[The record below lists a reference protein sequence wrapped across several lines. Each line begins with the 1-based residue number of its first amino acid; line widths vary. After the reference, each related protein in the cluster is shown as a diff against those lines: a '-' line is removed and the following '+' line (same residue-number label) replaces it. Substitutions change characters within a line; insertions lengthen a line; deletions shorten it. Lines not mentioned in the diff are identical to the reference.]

1 MQFGYISVSPSLTRG
16 NPLSTTS
23 IMRIFENIIRG
34 FINDSG
40 LKLNTISKTSGISHT
55 YLTKLIND
63 NINRPGKDKI
73 ASIMLALNHS
83 IEEINTVLA
92 GYDYQALDEP
102 DIPEILENNRK
113 RKIQGNTLSLFDD
126 IHVKLLLSPMERM
139 GGTKILVKKAPS
151 VLFMPDELYLGR
163 KTDPNEDDPPDKSF
177 YHAFT
182 SALFKERKAIFQ
194 TSCDA
199 GTRFE
204 TYICRHCLEE
214 YVKKVMDANQ
224 GNQPELML
232 RFFAN
237 AAAAIQANPDQHRTW
252 IMERC
257 AWFDYMIQGDDHDD
271 PKVFFFGKKSHD
283 YGSTSEQVNLQGFSS
298 DSPAMIDLFRKE
310 TRLCRS
316 AIDPQLKKNYPD
328 SLIRYFIQ
336 LFRSYGCAEAFTA
349 YMDRPEPSNRAVVT
363 GVDRPGST

>member
-1 MQFGYISVSPSLTRG
+1 
-16 NPLSTTS
+16 
-23 IMRIFENIIRG
+23 MRIFENIICR
-34 FINDSG
+34 IIEKSG

-55 YLTKLIND
+55 YLTKLVND

-73 ASIMLALNHS
+73 ASIMLALNYS
-83 IEEINTVLA
+83 IDEINTVLA

-113 RKIQGNTLSLFDD
+113 RKIQGNTLALYDD

-151 VLFMPDELYLGR
+151 VLFMPDELYLGH
-163 KTDPNEDDPPDKSF
+163 KPDTSKNEPPDKNF

-182 SALFKERKAIFQ
+182 SALFKERKTIFQ
-194 TSCDA
+194 ESCEE

-204 TYICRHCLEE
+204 TFICKHCLEE
-214 YVKKVMDANQ
+214 YVKKVMDSDQ
-224 GNQPELML
+224 GNPHELVL

-237 AAAAIQANPDQHRTW
+237 AAAAIRANPEQHRTW

-257 AWFDYMIQGDDHDD
+257 PWFDYMIQGNDRDD

-283 YGSTSEQVNLQGFSS
+283 YSTTNEQGNLQGFTS
-298 DSPAMIDLFRKE
+298 DSPAMIEIFRKE
-310 TRLCRS
+310 TQLCRS
-316 AIDPQLKKNYPD
+316 AIDPQLVNDYPD
-328 SLIRYFIQ
+328 SLIRYFRQ
-336 LFRSYGCAEAFTA
+336 LFASFGCGEMFESFLNQPDLAGK
-349 YMDRPEPSNRAVVT
+349 AVIGV
-363 GVDRPGST
+363 VDRPGSI

>member
-1 MQFGYISVSPSLTRG
+1 
-16 NPLSTTS
+16 
-23 IMRIFENIIRG
+23 MRIFENIIREI
-34 FINDSG
+34 INDSG

-102 DIPEILENNRK
+102 DIPGILENNRK
-113 RKIQGNTLSLFDD
+113 RKIEGNTLSLYDD

-163 KTDPNEDDPPDKSF
+163 KTDTDDNDPPDKSF

-194 TSCDA
+194 MSCNA
-199 GTRFE
+199 GARFE
-204 TYICRHCLEE
+204 TYICRHCLEA
-214 YVKKVMDANQ
+214 YVKNVMDANQ
-224 GNQPELML
+224 GGQPELVL

-237 AAAAIQANPDQHRTW
+237 AAAAIRANPDQHRTW

-257 AWFDYMIQGDDHDD
+257 PWFDYMIQGDDHDD

-283 YGSTSEQVNLQGFSS
+283 YGSTCEQANLQGFSS

-328 SLIRYFIQ
+328 NLIGFFIG
-336 LFRSYGCAEAFTA
+336 LFRSYGFAEAFTA
-349 YMDRPEPSNRAVVT
+349 YMDRSEPSDGAVVT
-363 GVDRPGST
+363 GIDRPRSN

>member
-1 MQFGYISVSPSLTRG
+1 
-16 NPLSTTS
+16 
-23 IMRIFENIIRG
+23 MRIFENIIRG
-34 FINDSG
+34 IIENSG

-55 YLTKLIND
+55 YLTKLVKD

-73 ASIMLALNHS
+73 ASVMLALNYS
-83 IEEINTVLA
+83 IDEINSVLA

-113 RKIQGNTLSLFDD
+113 RKIQGNTLSLYDD

-151 VLFMPDELYLGR
+151 VLFMPDELYLGQTPDANR
-163 KTDPNEDDPPDKSF
+163 NDMPDKSF

-182 SALFKERKAIFQ
+182 SALFKERKAIFRK
-194 TSCDA
+194 SCDE

-204 TYICRHCLEE
+204 TFICRHCLEE
-214 YVKKVMDANQ
+214 YVKKVMEADQ
-224 GNQPELML
+224 GNQPDLVL

-237 AAAAIQANPDQHRTW
+237 AAAAIRANPEQHRTW

-257 AWFDYMIQGDDHDD
+257 PWFDYMIQGDDRDD

-283 YGSTSEQVNLQGFSS
+283 YSTTPEQGNLQGFTS
-298 DSPAMIDLFRKE
+298 DSPSMIELFRKE
-310 TRLCRS
+310 TRQCRS
-316 AIDPQLKKNYPD
+316 AVDPRLEKNYPD
-328 SLIRYFIQ
+328 SLIRYFRQ
-336 LFRSYGCAEAFTA
+336 LFAPYGCDETFELFMNRPDLAGTA
-349 YMDRPEPSNRAVVT
+349 ILGVVH
-363 GVDRPGST
+363 RHGSI

>member
-1 MQFGYISVSPSLTRG
+1 
-16 NPLSTTS
+16 
-23 IMRIFENIIRG
+23 MRIFENIIRG
-34 FINDSG
+34 IINDSG
-40 LKLNTISKTSGISHT
+40 LKLNTISKTSGISNT

-83 IEEINTVLA
+83 IEEINTILA

-113 RKIQGNTLSLFDD
+113 RKIQGNTLSLYDD

-163 KTDPNEDDPPDKSF
+163 KTDPNEDDPPDKIF

-194 TSCDA
+194 TSCET

-204 TYICRHCLEE
+204 TYICRNCLEE

-224 GNQPELML
+224 GNQPEMML

-237 AAAAIQANPDQHRTW
+237 AAAAIQASPDQHRTW

-283 YGSTSEQVNLQGFSS
+283 YGSISEQVNLQGFSS
-298 DSPAMIDLFRKE
+298 DSPAMIALFRKE
-310 TRLCRS
+310 TELCRS
-316 AIDPQLKKNYPD
+316 AIDPQLKMNYPD

-336 LFRSYGCAEAFTA
+336 LFKSYGQAESFTA
-349 YMDRPEPSNRAVVT
+349 YMDRPEPSAMTVIA
-363 GVDRPGST
+363 GVDRPRSIR